1 MEPVKENYD
10 VIIVGGGPSGSA
22 CAIFLGRQGHD
33 VLLVDKAKFP
43 RDKACG
49 DGITGKSKSILEELN
64 LVEAV
69 EANPHGIFN
78 GALVFIIGQKLDV
91 DFEGFYGHVSRRMVF
106 DNIIFQEAKKLVDT
120 LEGFT
125 VTGVSFENKKAVGIK
140 GIDSNTKEERVF
152 RAKIVV
158 GADGANSVVA
168 REVGLSHFKPD
179 HHASALRIYY
189 KNIKDLSKKLEIYFL
204 ENQELG
210 VIPGYFWIFPLENNM
225 ANVGVGMSTNS
236 IQKYK
241 INLQDLLFKEIKTN
255 PLFVDRFKDA
265 EVEEGSLRGWNLPIV
280 TARRKMYGDGFVLL
294 GDAASLIDPFTG
306 EGIGPGLVSAK
317 VASGFISDG
326 LKKGDYSGRLLKKYQ
341 DEMWRLYVRSYLKYH
356 FLSKIVGNFRWLVKR
371 AFRKFANDDD
381 FKQLV
386 TMTFSDTEKR
396 RKFTVWTAMKLL
408 FKAIF

>member
-1 MEPVKENYD
+1 MKENYD
-10 VIIVGGGPSGSA
+10 IIIVGGGPSGSV

-33 VLLVDKAKFP
+33 VLLVDKANFP

-64 LVEAV
+64 LVKAV

-78 GALVFIIGQKLDV
+78 GALIFINGRKLDV
-91 DFEGFYGHVSRRMVF
+91 DFEGFYGHVARRMVF

-125 VTGVSFENKKAVGIK
+125 VTGLIFENKKVVGIK
-140 GIDSNTKEERVF
+140 GIDSDTKQEKTF
-152 RAKIVV
+152 TAKIVV

-168 REVGLSHFKPD
+168 REVGLSHFKPA

-189 KNIKDLSKKLEIYFL
+189 KNIKGLSNKLEIYFL

-210 VIPGYFWIFPLENNM
+210 VIPGYFWIFPLENGM
-225 ANVGVGMSTNS
+225 ANVGVGMSTTS

-241 INLQDLLFKEIKTN
+241 VNLQDLLFKETKTN
-255 PLFVDRFKDA
+255 PLLVDRFKDA
-265 EVEEGSLRGWNLPIV
+265 EIVEGSLRGWNLPIV

-317 VASGFISDG
+317 VASVFIGDG
-326 LKKGDYSGRLLKKYQ
+326 LKKGDYSAQMFKKYQ

-356 FLSKIVGNFRWLVKR
+356 FLSKIAGNFKWLIKR
-371 AFRKFANDDD
+371 AFGKFANDDD

-386 TMTFSDTEKR
+386 TMAFSDADKR
-396 RKFTVWTAMKLL
+396 RKFTVWTAIGLL

>member
-49 DGITGKSKSILEELN
+49 DGITGRSKAILQELN
-64 LVEAV
+64 LVEEV
-69 EANPHGIFN
+69 EKNPHAVYD
-78 GALVFIIGQKLDV
+78 GAILYIGGQKLDV
-91 DFEGFYGHVSRRMVF
+91 DFEEWFGHVSRRMVF
-106 DNIIFQEAKKLVDT
+106 DNIIFQEAKKLADT
-120 LEGFT
+120 IEGFT
-125 VTGVSFENKKAVGIK
+125 VTGVIFEDKKVVGIK
-140 GIDSNTKEERVF
+140 GIDLNTKEERSF

-168 REVGLSHFKPD
+168 REVGLNEFKPN
-179 HHASALRIYY
+179 HHSSALRIYY
-189 KNIKDLSKKLEIYFL
+189 KNIKDLSKKLEIYFI
-204 ENQELG
+204 ENQKLG
-210 VIPGYFWIFPLENNM
+210 IIPGYFWIFPLENGT

-241 INLQDLLFKEIKTN
+241 VNLQDLLFKEIKTN
-255 PLFVDRFKDA
+255 PLLVDRFKDA
-265 EVEEGSLRGWNLPIV
+265 EVVEGSLRGWNLPIV

-326 LKKGDYSGRLLKKYQ
+326 LKKGDYSGRMLKKYQ

-356 FLSKIVGNFRWLVKR
+356 LLSKIAGNFKWLIKR
-371 AFRKFANDDD
+371 AFKKFANDND

-386 TMTFSDTEKR
+386 TMAFSDTEKR
-396 RKFTVWTAMKLL
+396 RKFTVWIAMKLL